1 MIGFYKNYIKKRMS
15 NGMVDLLLLFILLM
29 GFMIGLKR
37 GFILQFIHMTGF
49 IIAFVVAYLYYEKL
63 VQPLRLWVPY
73 PTFGDP
79 ETVKLLFEST
89 HLDEAYYRAIAFAI
103 LFFAT
108 KIVMQII
115 GSMLDFVAQLPIL
128 RSINRWAGGALGFVE
143 VYLIVFL
150 VLYIG
155 ALVPIQ
161 SWQAKLQSS
170 FLATAIVK
178 HTPFLSEMMKQMWM
192 HYMV

>member
-1 MIGFYKNYIKKRMS
+1 MS

-63 VQPLRLWVPY
+63 VPPLRLWIPY

-115 GSMLDFVAQLPIL
+115 GSMLDFVAQLPLL

-150 VLYIG
+150 ILYIG

-161 SWQAKLQSS
+161 SWQAKLQGS

-178 HTPFLSEMMKQMWM
+178 HTPFLSEMLKQMWM
-192 HYMV
+192 RYMV

>member
-1 MIGFYKNYIKKRMS
+1 MS

-63 VQPLRLWVPY
+63 VPPLRLWIPY

-89 HLDEAYYRAIAFAI
+89 HLDDAYYRAIAFAI

-115 GSMLDFVAQLPIL
+115 GSMLDFVAQLPLL

-150 VLYIG
+150 ILYIG

-161 SWQAKLQSS
+161 SWQAKLQGS
-170 FLATAIVK
+170 FLATAMVK
-178 HTPFLSEMMKQMWM
+178 HTPFLSEMLKQMWM
-192 HYMV
+192 RYMV

>member
-1 MIGFYKNYIKKRMS
+1 
-15 NGMVDLLLLFILLM
+15 MVDLLLLFILLM

-63 VQPLRLWVPY
+63 VPPLRLWIPY

-89 HLDEAYYRAIAFAI
+89 HLDDAYYRAIAFAI

-115 GSMLDFVAQLPIL
+115 GSMLDFVAQLPLL

-150 VLYIG
+150 ILYIG

-161 SWQAKLQSS
+161 SWQAKLQGS

-178 HTPFLSEMMKQMWM
+178 HTPFLSEMLKQMWM
-192 HYMV
+192 RYMV